1 MFLKHPKIR
10 DFEYRPRFYTPLAE
24 EDEEDNRIKFRKL
37 RRRTPVPKRSF
48 MGMVIIIVVLMF
60 LIRYLIKISS
70 EEKNAPIEQ
79 LKIEIV
85 E

>member
-1 MFLKHPKIR
+1 MFLKHPKTR
-10 DFEYRPRFYTPLAE
+10 DFEYRPRFYTPISE
-24 EDEEDNRIKFRKL
+24 DDEEENRIKFRKL
-37 RRRTPVPKRSF
+37 RHSKPVPKRSL

-60 LIRYLIKISS
+60 LIRYFFKISS
-70 EEKNAPIEQ
+70 EEHNAPIEQ